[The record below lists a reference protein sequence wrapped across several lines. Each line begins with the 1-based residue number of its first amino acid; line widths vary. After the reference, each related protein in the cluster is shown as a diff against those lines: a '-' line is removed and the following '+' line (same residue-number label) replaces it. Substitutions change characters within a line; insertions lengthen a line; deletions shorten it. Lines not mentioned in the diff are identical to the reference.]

1 MAHLN
6 DGTLRRML
14 DDPDAITA
22 PDREHY
28 AGCADCRARHDAMAG
43 DARAAANLLAVP
55 AADFDTSAAY
65 ERAQAQDKV
74 VRPRFGIRL
83 PVLRPSSQRVIFVL
97 AAVLV
102 LGAVITASAN
112 VSQIFAP
119 KTVKPVPVTLAEL
132 ESLPD
137 LSAYGTVTWSVA
149 PQPSLVPDAASAAQI
164 AGFTAPQVANL
175 PAGISR
181 TVTYGAMPQAV
192 GVFKFDAAKA
202 AAAAQAQGKTLPPM
216 PAGMDGSTLTL
227 TMGPAIVELF
237 GEMNIPDS
245 SPGKQPSQLQ
255 LPQLIVAE
263 SRTPSVTSTGVSVK
277 DLEDYLLAQPGIS
290 PQLAADIRAIGDP
303 TTTLPIP
310 VPVQYATSSR
320 VQVQGV
326 DGVALGDNTG
336 VGAAVVWIKSDV
348 FFVGGSLKQSDV
360 LSIANGLS

>member
-1 MAHLN
+1 MAHLS

-28 AGCADCRARHDAMAG
+28 AGCADCRARHDAMAD
-43 DARAAANLLAVP
+43 DARGAANLLAVP
-55 AADFDTSAAY
+55 AANFDASAAY
-65 ERAQAQDKV
+65 QRVQAQDKV

-83 PVLRPSSQRVIFVL
+83 PVLRPSSQRLVFVL

-102 LGAVITASAN
+102 LGTVITASVN

-132 ESLPD
+132 QSLPD

-149 PQPSLVPDAASAAQI
+149 PQPSLVPDAATAAQI
-164 AGFTAPQVANL
+164 AGFTPPKVTNL
-175 PAGISR
+175 PAGISS

-202 AAAAQAQGKTLPPM
+202 AAAAQAQGKTLPAM

-227 TMGPAIVELF
+227 TMGPAIVEIF
-237 GEMNIPDS
+237 GELNIPDS
-245 SPGKQPSQLQ
+245 SSSKQPSQLH
-255 LPQLIVAE
+255 LPQLVVAE
-263 SRTPSVTSTGVSVK
+263 SKAPSVTSTGVSVK
-277 DLEDYLLAQPGIS
+277 ELEDYLLAQPGIS

-310 VPVQYATSSR
+310 VPVQYATSSK